1 MFTLGDFFT
10 IYTVHLVMCP
20 QEILKIAGP
29 IFLGQLIR
37 YFVEDSPIS
46 TGDAYLYATGLILC
60 SLMSSMFNAPFTF
73 MSQVYGMRIR
83 VACTGLVYRKVSA
96 LRSSVVVNPKRL
108 CSVSLND
115 LFVIKLSALLF
126 FNYTFYISVS

>member
-1 MFTLGDFFT
+1 
-10 IYTVHLVMCP
+10 MCP
-20 QEILKIAGP
+20 QKILKIAGP
-29 IFLGQLIR
+29 IFLGQLVR

-96 LRSSVVVNPKRL
+96 LVFDPKRL
-108 CSVSLND
+108 CSVSLYD